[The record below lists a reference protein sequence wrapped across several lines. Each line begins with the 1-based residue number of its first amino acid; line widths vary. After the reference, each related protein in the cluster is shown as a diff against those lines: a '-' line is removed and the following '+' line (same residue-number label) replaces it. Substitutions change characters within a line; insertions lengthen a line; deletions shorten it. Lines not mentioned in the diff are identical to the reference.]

1 VFYLWIHHITH
12 MATGNTCH
20 PTGAQH
26 MYTLEYRYKRP
37 NKRWSSWFAES
48 QHDDRFKAVRE
59 LGNHVSKYET
69 FSVRVVRYDN
79 TFDPVETVAEYKF
92 NSQ

>member
-1 VFYLWIHHITH
+1 
-12 MATGNTCH
+12 MATGNTRH
-20 PTGAQH
+20 PTGAQN

-37 NKRWSSWFAES
+37 NKRWTSWFAES
-48 QHDDRFKAVRE
+48 QHDDQFEAVRE
-59 LGNHVSKYET
+59 LGQHVSKYET
-69 FSVRVVRYDN
+69 FSVRVVRYNN